1 MRCMSDEG
9 ITSFGYEGTGRVLLS
24 VCACAHECFCVLHCN
39 QDFASFRHKGMG
51 RVCAYDV
58 RVCVPVCVQV
68 QVCARELYVLYLFM
82 VVHLSSSKRQREGR
96 RAKTSCLQPQPHT
109 AACPQQTRHTHMHTE
124 RGMPTATA
132 PAQPPPTHPHSPH
145 HTHARTGKHTGTG
158 IHTYEGLAL
167 LTCCYYTHT
176 GTGTHT
182 HVQGASS
189 PHLLLFSLCNVC
201 PRCSTL
207 VALLDTGS
215 LAHSIA

>member
-124 RGMPTATA
+124 RGMPIADSTHMHRERYAHSHRTSTTSTH
-132 PAQPPPTHPHSPH
+132 PPTFTPPHTR
-145 HTHARTGKHTGTG
+145 THRK
-158 IHTYEGLAL
+158 
-167 LTCCYYTHT
+167 THRHR
-176 GTGTHT
+176 HT
-182 HVQGASS
+182 HVRGAGP
-189 PHLLLFSLCNVC
+189 PHLLLLHTH
-201 PRCSTL
+201 RYRHTH
-207 VALLDTGS
+207 TRTRG
-215 LAHSIA
+215 